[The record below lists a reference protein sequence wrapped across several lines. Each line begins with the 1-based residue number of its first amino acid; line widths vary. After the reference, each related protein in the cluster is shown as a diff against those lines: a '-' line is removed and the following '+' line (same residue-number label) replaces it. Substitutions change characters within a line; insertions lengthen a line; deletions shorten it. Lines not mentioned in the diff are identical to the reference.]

1 MGIRI
6 YLDTCCVHRPFDDQ
20 AAERVHRET
29 EAVLGIVIRCESGE
43 LAWIGSDILRYEA
56 ARVRN
61 QNIREG
67 SELLYQAVHEWVP
80 LTDGIRARATEL
92 ETLGF
97 RPLDALH
104 LASAEAGTV
113 QVFLTVDD
121 QLLRT
126 GTKVSKA
133 IGVRVLDPITW
144 SQQEVER

>member
-1 MGIRI
+1 M
-6 YLDTCCVHRPFDDQ
+6 
-20 AAERVHRET
+20 HRET

-43 LAWIGSDILRYEA
+43 LTWIGSDILRYET
-56 ARVRN
+56 ARVRDRH
-61 QNIREG
+61 IREG
-67 SELLYQAVHEWVP
+67 SDVLCQAVHEWVP

-104 LASAEAGTV
+104 LASAETGTV
-113 QVFLTVDD
+113 NVFLTVDD

-126 GTKVSKA
+126 GAKVSKA
-133 IGVRVLDPITW
+133 IRVRVLDPITW